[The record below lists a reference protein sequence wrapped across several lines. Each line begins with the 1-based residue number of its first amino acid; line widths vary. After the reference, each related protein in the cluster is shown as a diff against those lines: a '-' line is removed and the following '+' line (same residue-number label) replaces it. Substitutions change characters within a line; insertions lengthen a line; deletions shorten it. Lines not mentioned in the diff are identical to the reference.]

1 MEKNPLNTFQNAL
14 NFLNSLTYQKLQEIG
29 IKERVAIVL
38 WSKKF
43 INKHQLMKVVQDK
56 ANAMSSQINDF
67 RRDFKELFEDGL
79 PSFWDDEGRL
89 FSQEHY
95 HNLLVQNH
103 MDHSKFEDLVKGQTG
118 KIIVE
123 KLTIRENLR

>member
-1 MEKNPLNTFQNAL
+1 MVE
-14 NFLNSLTYQKLQEIG
+14 EI
-29 IKERVAIVL
+29 L

-67 RRDFKELFEDGL
+67 RGAFRELFQDGL

-89 FSQEHY
+89 FSQEQY
-95 HNLLVQNH
+95 HSLLV
-103 MDHSKFEDLVKGQTG
+103 
-118 KIIVE
+118 
-123 KLTIRENLR
+123 